1 MVIFHNKVGIM
12 TNREKKAKAAAIA
25 VSCYIQLE
33 NECENGEG
41 KCLGWR
47 RMNKLLIMNRRG
59 FLQLKGRVP
68 GNFRLRM

>member
-1 MVIFHNKVGIM
+1 MN
-12 TNREKKAKAAAIA
+12 NREKKAKAAAIA

-33 NECENGEG
+33 SESECENG
-41 KCLGWR
+41 KCKGWR

>member
-25 VSCYIQLE
+25 VSCYFQLE
-33 NECENGEG
+33 NECENDS
-41 KCLGWR
+41 KCHGWR
-47 RMNKLLIMNRRG
+47 RMNKLLVMQRRG
-59 FLQLKGRVP
+59 LLQLKGRSP